1 MPYRYSIDR
10 ELRIVPSEWEGTV
23 DLEQFKE
30 LLYRLCDDRAIR
42 GFHFLVDMRRVEQ
55 VDATMSD
62 VLELVSLVHSL
73 DDGNTV
79 SKLAIVAASGEALE
93 RARQY
98 ETLHVMTQGTSRK
111 ARVFSDV
118 EEGRAWLME

>member
-10 ELRIVPSEWEGTV
+10 KLRIVPSEWEGTV
-23 DLEQFKE
+23 NLEQFKE
-30 LLYRLCDDRAIR
+30 LLYRLCDDRAIL

-73 DDGNTV
+73 DDGSTV

-93 RARQY
+93 RPRQY
-98 ETLHVMTQGTSRK
+98 ENLHVMNRGRARE
-111 ARVFSDV
+111 ARVFLDFQ
-118 EEGRAWLME
+118 EARAWLRE